1 MEWYEVVPEWMS
13 AIGTIGAV
21 LVALFHRGLVD
32 RINRPKIKI
41 SCPNNNKCR
50 VECSSN
56 TENQTT
62 GRELKVRVKITN
74 KGNNVASHAAM
85 YVDSFHKKRTSNEE
99 FITEEFPPIVI
110 KDFRNTKTM
119 YVVPNLDYYYD
130 ILSIHQYD
138 EKREEGENG
147 DSKQFYK
154 LYLVGE
160 GNIIELGKGTFII
173 PLKFYASQN
182 TVEMAYLKVYWNCD
196 DFDISKEF
204 FGVEILSQNEFN
216 KLKIVE

>member
-1 MEWYEVVPEWMS
+1 
-13 AIGTIGAV
+13 
-21 LVALFHRGLVD
+21 
-32 RINRPKIKI
+32 
-41 SCPNNNKCR
+41 
-50 VECSSN
+50 
-56 TENQTT
+56 
-62 GRELKVRVKITN
+62 
-74 KGNNVASHAAM
+74 
-85 YVDSFHKKRTSNEE
+85 
-99 FITEEFPPIVI
+99 
-110 KDFRNTKTM
+110 M

-160 GNIIELGKGTFII
+160 GNMIELGKGTFII